1 MKCKRVLRA
10 RDVLF
15 LKQRG
20 EENKIPIKLEIK
32 KAANGNLLAVVEFT
46 TGTNFWKHDNDTYA
60 FVPTKAEADLIRDG
74 IELCDTY
81 ARAQRSGS
89 AQNNMLHFTIFLAFT

>member
-1 MKCKRVLRA
+1 MT

-20 EENKIPIKLEIK
+20 AENKIPIKLEIK

-46 TGTNFWKHDNDTYA
+46 TGTNFWKHDNDTYT

-81 ARAQRSGS
+81 NGLKGNFRRFQRGGPD
-89 AQNNMLHFTIFLAFT
+89 